1 MGTST
6 FRQRIKRAFQKAWLM
21 VRQYTQLRDD
31 TDYEATFESISKSV
45 VFRGVNVW
53 VLFFAIIVASV

>member
-1 MGTST
+1 METPT
-6 FRQRIKRAFQKAWLM
+6 FRQRIKRAFQKTWLR

-31 TDYEATFESISKSV
+31 TDYEATFDSISKSV

-53 VLFFAIIVASV
+53 ILFFAIA